1 MQDLDRRAVEWLS
14 GLDWPVVTP
23 LMKGL
28 TYAGGAAFVWIVLAL
43 LVAIRQRRPLVLV
56 VLVVAVRVSAVLD
69 GILKDAIGRQRPP
82 VADPNVHALIPVP
95 HDPSMPSGHAM
106 MAFTGAVFLAAV
118 VPRFRWVL
126 LGLAAAIAI
135 SRVYLGVHY
144 PSDVLVGALLGAA
157 IGAAAVPVLGVS
169 ERALRSWRTR
179 SQRRAAAERR

>member
-28 TYAGGAAFVWIVLAL
+28 TYAGGAAFIWIALAL
-43 LVAIRQRRPLVLV
+43 VVAVRQRRPLVLV
-56 VLVVAVRVSAVLD
+56 VLVIAERVSAVLD

-82 VADPNVHALIPVP
+82 VADPHVHALIPVP

-118 VPRFRWVL
+118 VPRFRWWFFA
-126 LGLAAAIAI
+126 LATGIAV

-144 PSDVLVGALLGAA
+144 PSDVIVGA
-157 IGAAAVPVLGVS
+157 VLGGAVGAGAVVVLRLC
-169 ERALRSWRTR
+169 ERALDAWR
-179 SQRRAAAERR
+179 ERRGAAPS

>member
-14 GLDWPVVTP
+14 GLDWPIVTP

-28 TYAGGAAFVWIVLAL
+28 TYAGGAAFIWIVLG
-43 LVAIRQRRPLVLV
+43 LVVAVRQRRPLVLV
-56 VLVVAVRVSAVLD
+56 VLVVAERVSAVLD
-69 GILKDAIGRQRPP
+69 GILKDAIGRERPP

-118 VPRFRWVL
+118 VPRFRWWFFA
-126 LGLAAAIAI
+126 LATGIAV

-144 PSDVLVGALLGAA
+144 PSDVIVGAVLGAA
-157 IGAAAVPVLGVS
+157 VGAGALVVLRLC
-169 ERALRSWRTR
+169 ERALGAWR
-179 SQRRAAAERR
+179 ERRQAAPS

>member
-1 MQDLDRRAVEWLS
+1 MHRMQDLDRRAVEWLS

-118 VPRFRWVL
+118 VPRFRWWFFA
-126 LGLAAAIAI
+126 LATGIAI

-144 PSDVLVGALLGAA
+144 PSDVIVGALLGAA
-157 IGAAAVPVLGVS
+157 IGAAFVPVLGLS
-169 ERALRSWRTR
+169 ERALAGWRR
-179 SQRRAAAERR
+179 RRAAPS